1 MTGFSRRFGEN
12 SAVLADLPLHRLAN
26 SPRAAPEAAARLEKE
41 DSSVGQAHMAP
52 RPTSRRPALHLESW
66 HHHGRNPP
74 SGARKRCPLACP
86 QPDAR
91 RPFAMAATF
100 EDVEDCQTCFAGSF
114 LMIFRHCVPTWV
126 HRRPQLRR
134 GYY

>member
-12 SAVLADLPLHRLAN
+12 SAVLADPPLHRLAS
-26 SPRAAPEAAARLEKE
+26 SPRAAPEAAARREKE

-52 RPTSRRPALHLESW
+52 RPTSRRPAFHVESW
-66 HHHGRNPP
+66 HHHGRNP
-74 SGARKRCPLACP
+74 PLACP

-114 LMIFRHCVPTWV
+114 
-126 HRRPQLRR
+126 
-134 GYY
+134 